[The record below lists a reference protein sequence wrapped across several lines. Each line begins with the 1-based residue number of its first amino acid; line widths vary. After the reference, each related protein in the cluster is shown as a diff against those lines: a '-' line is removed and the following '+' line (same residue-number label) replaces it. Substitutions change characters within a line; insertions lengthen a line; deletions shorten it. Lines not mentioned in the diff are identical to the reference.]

1 MKGSHVA
8 AFLIGAAAG
17 SIVALLY
24 APQSGDRTRR
34 QIRHFVDD
42 EMDQARDLVNKTT
55 NNAKRAVQY
64 GMDRVKDSVATARDY
79 VNGEIADIKS
89 ELCDCDVT
97 KK

>member
-34 QIRHFVDD
+34 QIRNFVDD

-55 NNAKRAVQY
+55 DNAKRAVQY
-64 GMDRVKDSVATARDY
+64 GMDRVKGSVATARDY

-89 ELCDCDVT
+89 ELCDCDAT

>member
-24 APQSGDRTRR
+24 APQSGERTRR

-42 EMDQARDLVNKTT
+42 EMDEARDFMNKTT
-55 NNAKRAVQY
+55 VKAKRAVQH
-64 GMDRVKDSVATARDY
+64 GVDRVKDSVSAARDY

-89 ELCDCDVT
+89 ELCDCDA

>member
-17 SIVALLY
+17 SVIALLY
-24 APQSGDRTRR
+24 APQSGDKTRR

-42 EMDQARDLVNKTT
+42 EVDQARDFIDRTT
-55 NNAKRAVQY
+55 TKAKRAVQH
-64 GMDRVKDSVATARDY
+64 GVDRVRDGVNTARDY
-79 VNGEIADIKS
+79 VSSEMAEIKS
-89 ELCDCDVT
+89 EMCEST